1 MTRRS
6 VGMVAAVLLG
16 GSIAAAQAP
25 GSSNSDIMPALL
37 QEVRGLRAAIEQMT
51 ASASRVQLA
60 LGRLQLQEQ
69 RLNAANGRLA
79 DTRNSL
85 DGVQRRVAEHQQQV
99 TELEGMLSGQRE
111 MPDARIPADEMRR
124 ALTEQLR
131 GSQRELAMANAE
143 VQRLTIQESALAN
156 DVSAEQARWSDLNQR
171 LEDLERALRPVK

>member
-6 VGMVAAVLLG
+6 VGIVAAVLLG

-25 GSSNSDIMPALL
+25 GSSNSGDIMPALL

-85 DGVQRRVAEHQQQV
+85 DGVQRRDAENPGRRNAPGPH
-99 TELEGMLSGQRE
+99 RAA
-111 MPDARIPADEMRR
+111 ARQPA
-124 ALTEQLR
+124 
-131 GSQRELAMANAE
+131 
-143 VQRLTIQESALAN
+143 
-156 DVSAEQARWSDLNQR
+156 
-171 LEDLERALRPVK
+171 